1 MNQDKSS
8 QVTAGP
14 LPKSV
19 KVRTTCNACQQAKI
33 RCSHE
38 KPSCLRCQKHNYS
51 CIYSISRR
59 LGRPAKKKDTAT
71 NGNHFNMP
79 KHARGPLDKRF
90 RGYPRKK
97 RIIEEPVHEAR
108 ANLSSY
114 QCVNERA
121 MLDNNASESL
131 ENLGVDDASLHQDCF
146 MDPNHLK
153 VSDGNDLSSDNWLQ
167 EFMSNPVADLVQERE
182 LLDSLG
188 LSNNKTESVNNTS
201 PSHSSHFTSPSR
213 SFLTT
218 DSQDQAPECYYLA
231 PSNFPSHSQSPADDA
246 HGPADSRTSDLE
258 ALKKDSLAWLQ
269 PATSSIDSIPPTVTR
284 AMSATEPSG
293 SFLPT
298 RAPKLNNA
306 YSYVPEHFKTNPTMP
321 SFQYQCQCH
330 EPTIRELIQVNNFA
344 SRAGPAA
351 TIDSILNC
359 QRVLQQLS
367 HTILQCNLCSRT
379 WINLLMMVVVSIDS
393 LVTALEAIISLDSGL
408 AERLFAENPE
418 PLPTSNRP
426 DNIPN
431 ANFRRCRASSLYLK
445 TQVDA
450 CPLVVGGFCV
460 PFEDKFLFIAQ
471 VLYLRLSELQMT
483 VRRIR
488 LCTQE
493 FLAVPAA
500 RGRLGMI
507 METDQRLELIMMKTK
522 LLAHN
527 CSCSIRLLQIMT
539 ECRNLQPVVE
549 LATILDLVHRVVTH
563 GKAIVKCKGCRSS
576 PHSSFAMLPALA
588 EQCLTLLEAGSL
600 AYSIT
605 STNGSTL
612 LDPTVLA
619 FEQPLSQYICLRSP
633 SQLGR
638 MELDE
643 KEATLLPALPP
654 MGHAVLHPCESVV
667 ETTLR
672 RFVVFLEQIKF
683 EVG

>member
-1 MNQDKSS
+1 M
-8 QVTAGP
+8 VP
-14 LPKSV
+14 
-19 KVRTTCNACQQAKI
+19 I
-33 RCSHE
+33 
-38 KPSCLRCQKHNYS
+38 
-51 CIYSISRR
+51 IYSHNITC
-59 LGRPAKKKDTAT
+59 L
-71 NGNHFNMP
+71 
-79 KHARGPLDKRF
+79 
-90 RGYPRKK
+90 
-97 RIIEEPVHEAR
+97 
-108 ANLSSY
+108 
-114 QCVNERA
+114 
-121 MLDNNASESL
+121 
-131 ENLGVDDASLHQDCF
+131 QD
-146 MDPNHLK
+146 PK

-231 PSNFPSHSQSPADDA
+231 PSDFPSHSQSPADDA

-293 SFLPT
+293 SFIPT

-321 SFQYQCQCH
+321 SLQYQCQCH

-393 LVTALEAIISLDSGL
+393 LVTALEAIMSLDSGL

-426 DNIPN
+426 DNIPS

-460 PFEDKFLFIAQ
+460 PCEDKFLFIAQ

-493 FLAVPAA
+493 VLAVPAA

-522 LLAHN
+522 LLAQ
-527 CSCSIRLLQIMT
+527 S
-539 ECRNLQPVVE
+539 
-549 LATILDLVHRVVTH
+549 
-563 GKAIVKCKGCRSS
+563 
-576 PHSSFAMLPALA
+576 
-588 EQCLTLLEAGSL
+588 
-600 AYSIT
+600 
-605 STNGSTL
+605 
-612 LDPTVLA
+612 
-619 FEQPLSQYICLRSP
+619 
-633 SQLGR
+633 
-638 MELDE
+638 
-643 KEATLLPALPP
+643 
-654 MGHAVLHPCESVV
+654 
-667 ETTLR
+667 
-672 RFVVFLEQIKF
+672 
-683 EVG
+683 